1 MTTKEKIKHAEE
13 RIKELQKLIKYWKD
27 GKT

>member
-1 MTTKEKIKHAEE
+1 MTTEEKIKHAEE
-13 RIKELQKLIKYWKD
+13 RIKELKKLIKYWKD